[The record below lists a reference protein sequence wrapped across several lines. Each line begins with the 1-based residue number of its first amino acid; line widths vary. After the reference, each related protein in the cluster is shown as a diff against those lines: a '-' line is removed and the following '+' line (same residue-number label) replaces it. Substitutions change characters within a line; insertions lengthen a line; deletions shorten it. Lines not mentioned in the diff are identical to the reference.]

1 VVIVRIFFNKGEI
14 RLSGNIIVGIG
25 IGFVV
30 LSVILLIYG
39 VVYKG
44 TTGKKIREQLEK
56 EY

>member
-1 VVIVRIFFNKGEI
+1 
-14 RLSGNIIVGIG
+14 LSGNIIVGIG